1 MNDTKSNWRAGDL
14 QFAEG
19 FILFHWSKEME
30 LELYYI
36 YTYVCIYA

>member
-1 MNDTKSNWRAGDL
+1 MNETISDQRVGVL

-36 YTYVCIYA
+36 YKKHTY